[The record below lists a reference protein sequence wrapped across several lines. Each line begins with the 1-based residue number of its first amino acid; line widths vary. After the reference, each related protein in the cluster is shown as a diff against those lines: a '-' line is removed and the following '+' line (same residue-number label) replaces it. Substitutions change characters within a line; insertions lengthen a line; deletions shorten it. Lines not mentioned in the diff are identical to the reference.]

1 MKLLKIPILYML
13 SFLCSI
19 GPVAVYFFVNWHR
32 YVQTMPE
39 KIKLSCGIVCLLVIV
54 LLKVMGK
61 LYLPSRAALFGI
73 VFVMCYLLEAII
85 NDLIVLS
92 FLALVGELLDA
103 ICQLFLRRAKKKQ
116 NNEELA
122 EAVANAVNGLV

>member
-1 MKLLKIPILYML
+1 MRIKIFLLYVL

-19 GPVAVYFFVNWHR
+19 GPVSVFFLINWDR
-32 YVQTMPE
+32 YVQTVPE
-39 KIKLSCGIVCLLVIV
+39 KIKLSCGIVFLLIIV

-61 LYLPSRAALFGI
+61 LRLPSRAALFGI
-73 VFVMCYLLEAII
+73 IFVMCYLLEAII
-85 NDLIVLS
+85 DDLLILS

-122 EAVANAVNGLV
+122 ETVVNAISGLV

>member
-1 MKLLKIPILYML
+1 MRIKIFLLYVL

-19 GPVAVYFFVNWHR
+19 GPVSVFFLINWDR
-32 YVQTMPE
+32 YVQTVPE
-39 KIKLSCGIVCLLVIV
+39 KIKLSCGIVFLLVIV

-61 LYLPSRAALFGI
+61 LRLPSRAALFGI
-73 VFVMCYLLEAII
+73 IFVMCYLLEAII
-85 NDLIVLS
+85 NDLLILS

-122 EAVANAVNGLV
+122 ETVANAINGLV

>member
-1 MKLLKIPILYML
+1 MRIKIFLLYVL

-19 GPVAVYFFVNWHR
+19 GPVSVYFFINWDR
-32 YVQTMPE
+32 YVQTVPE

-61 LYLPSRAALFGI
+61 LRLPSRAALFGI
-73 VFVMCYLLEAII
+73 IFVMCYLLEAII
-85 NDLIVLS
+85 NDLLVLS

-122 EAVANAVNGLV
+122 ETVANAINGLV

>member
-1 MKLLKIPILYML
+1 MRIKIFLLYVL

-19 GPVAVYFFVNWHR
+19 GPVSVFFLINWDR
-32 YVQTMPE
+32 YVQTVPE
-39 KIKLSCGIVCLLVIV
+39 KIKLSCGIVFLLIIV

-61 LYLPSRAALFGI
+61 LHLPSRAALFGI
-73 VFVMCYLLEAII
+73 IFVMCYLLEAII
-85 NDLIVLS
+85 DDLLILS

-122 EAVANAVNGLV
+122 ETVANAINGLV

>member
-1 MKLLKIPILYML
+1 MRIKIFLLYVL

-19 GPVAVYFFVNWHR
+19 GPVSVFFLINWDR
-32 YVQTMPE
+32 YVQTVPE
-39 KIKLSCGIVCLLVIV
+39 KIKLSCGIVFLLVIV

-61 LYLPSRAALFGI
+61 LRLPSRAALFGI
-73 VFVMCYLLEAII
+73 IFVMCYLLEAII
-85 NDLIVLS
+85 SDLLILS

-122 EAVANAVNGLV
+122 ETVANAISGLV